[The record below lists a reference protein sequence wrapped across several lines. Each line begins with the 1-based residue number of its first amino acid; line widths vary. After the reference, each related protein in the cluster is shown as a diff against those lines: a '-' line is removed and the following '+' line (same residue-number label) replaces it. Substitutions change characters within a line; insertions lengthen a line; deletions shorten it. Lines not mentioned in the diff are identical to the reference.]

1 MRRLRVIYRVKPP
14 IIPEDIIGLE
24 LREGRKRDVR
34 MFDGQPPEQLKN
46 VKTIRELMW
55 LNGPNFIALVCE
67 LAAPTLGFRSP
78 RHDA

>member
-1 MRRLRVIYRVKPP
+1 MMRLRVIYRTEPP
-14 IIPEDIIGLE
+14 VIPEDIIGLE
-24 LREGRKRDVR
+24 LREGRKRDVC
-34 MFDGQPPEQLKN
+34 MFDDQPPEQLKN

-55 LNGPNFIALVCE
+55 LNGPNFIALVCK